1 MWPDSCVNGNA
12 LGARGSVEGY
22 ARCLARRRNR
32 RRMFD
37 RSLDTHQGGYDMQDD
52 KDTRQ
57 EIETM
62 KIDLAV
68 QQATQAGAQATQA
81 ATQAGQATTQAAAHA
96 GVMMTMAAGWVGF
109 IVGIFLGLAM
119 ARRP

>member
-1 MWPDSCVNGNA
+1 
-12 LGARGSVEGY
+12 
-22 ARCLARRRNR
+22 
-32 RRMFD
+32 
-37 RSLDTHQGGYDMQDD
+37 MQDD